1 MLAVTKLYLLDR
13 RYDEFVLRYTTL
25 WVELTSKKRVAR
37 LNSKWW
43 IFILSPASKHD
54 LASTNVSSYQ

>member
-25 WVELTSKKRVAR
+25 WVELTSKKSVVVHSIAEAAEQ
-37 LNSKWW
+37 K
-43 IFILSPASKHD
+43 
-54 LASTNVSSYQ
+54 